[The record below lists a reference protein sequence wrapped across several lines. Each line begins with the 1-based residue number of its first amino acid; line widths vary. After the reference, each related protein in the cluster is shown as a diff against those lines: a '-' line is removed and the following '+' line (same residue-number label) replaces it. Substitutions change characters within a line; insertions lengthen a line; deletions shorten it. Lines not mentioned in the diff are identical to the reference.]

1 MPQKTRTPIRPRV
14 SPQVQDQPQQSLQV
28 LARPVDQYEAPAT
41 SSGLQ
46 ALVAG
51 LSAVQP
57 GLTKYLESRVMD
69 EQVEADKRNKEQ
81 TLRGKQAR
89 SDQGHDGVV
98 LTPEQDPFFQQGYM
112 QKHGEVMGFRRAR
125 EMELRYE
132 TERTNPDFNIDRFLS
147 EFESTDVE
155 GINDQD
161 ALAGYLGITDRAKE
175 SLRNKAMERQID
187 DLRETNDTNLREYS
201 RFLVTTDPRR
211 DSVNRFND
219 WLQFREDAK
228 QLGKTNNEA
237 ARMWVDALIESSK
250 DGNPE
255 VFEHVDLKDAS
266 GISLMD
272 TKEQLR
278 IIQARQ
284 QAIAAE
290 AAKLNKDH
298 ALENAKIRY
307 GLQQQLE
314 ADPFDPTLSADA
326 ILTDAYVGQGK
337 VFSTD
342 NEAVSFLMD
351 VRKRQ
356 AEAYKA
362 AQYAKVVDNG
372 GGRFYAHDPEFA
384 KVFNRKLDD
393 VWANID
399 FSTRETTRVGI
410 NRIIEL
416 TEQNGLPYERLKGL
430 LSSVATSVP
439 NANGFNPDFE
449 LASHIYWSMANSN
462 NPQLVKMYVDEDSE
476 QVLRE
481 YWYQADTKGLPREK
495 AFLEAKRL
503 TTPEARE
510 RARAMLTPQFSK
522 VLDKAVDDS
531 FDRWFKDVEN
541 GSMLKYEARELA
553 KRYMAKGQ
561 LDPERAAEY
570 AIADVKGQLIWDGV
584 SRYVKVPRK
593 LLGTKDLEPS
603 VKDFLQSHT
612 KALGPR
618 AIEGN
623 YYLEAGRN
631 GDSFHVFDPLGN
643 ATGVQITTDQLLA
656 RYRNKVYA
664 TPQDIQRIQEI
675 RKLLSQPQLIRDHAE
690 EIALEN
696 EITAL
701 RGKGVATVE
710 DANLAASVGI
720 KRTADW
726 LTGKT
731 SSLRA
736 AKSNRVAVGEVFDGR
751 SPSYVN
757 LPVPNPGMGN
767 LPSMDYAKRLIDT
780 DPALALT
787 VAAEGMR
794 VRTYG
799 DNKGVAIGIGYNIT
813 MRQKTF
819 RKDFIKAGIAPEHVD
834 EVAQGKRS
842 ITPEQM
848 VKLYQVVKPEYESM
862 AAKAYGPGWDALP
875 PHQKAALT
883 DLAYNTGKPEQYT
896 KALAALR
903 EGDIDKAASQI
914 HIWFTSKRGDAK
926 QYSTRRVQ
934 LIRAML
940 KSPQHFKTLIS
951 K

>member
-1 MPQKTRTPIRPRV
+1 MPQSTKTPIRPRI
-14 SPQVQDQPQQSLQV
+14 SPDVQSQKQALQV
-28 LARPVDQYEAPAT
+28 VARPVDQYEAPNT
-41 SSGLQ
+41 NTGLQ
-46 ALVAG
+46 ALLTG

-57 GLTKYLESRVMD
+57 GLNKYLESRVIED
-69 EQVEADKRNKEQ
+69 QIETENQNKEQ
-81 TLRGKQAR
+81 ALRGRQAR
-89 SDQGHDGVV
+89 SDQKQDGVV

-125 EMELRYE
+125 EMELQFE
-132 TERTNPDFNIDRFLS
+132 SERNNPNFDVDKFLG
-147 EFESTDVE
+147 EFESTDIE

-161 ALAGYLGITDRAKE
+161 ALVGYLSITDKAKE

-187 DLRETNDTNLREYS
+187 ALRETNDTNLREYS
-201 RFLVTTDPRR
+201 RSLTNDPKR
-211 DSVNRFND
+211 DSIERYTD
-219 WLQFREDAK
+219 WLQFRDDAK

-237 ARMWVDALIESSK
+237 ARMWVDSLIEASK

-255 VFEHVDLKDAS
+255 VFEHVEIKDAD

-278 IIQARQ
+278 IVQARQ

-290 AAKLNKDH
+290 AVKLNKDN
-298 ALENAKIRY
+298 ALENAKIRFS
-307 GLQQQLE
+307 LQQQLE
-314 ADPFDPTLSADA
+314 ADPFNPAVSADA

-399 FSTRETTRVGI
+399 FGSRETTRAGI

-439 NANGFNPDFE
+439 DAAGFNPDFE
-449 LASHIYWSMANSN
+449 MASRIYWSMANSN

-481 YWYQADTKGLPREK
+481 YWYQRDTKGMPAEK

-510 RARAMLTPQFSK
+510 RARAMMTPQFAK
-522 VLDKAVDDS
+522 TLDKEVDDS

-541 GSMLKYEARELA
+541 GAMLKYEARELA
-553 KRYMAKGQ
+553 RRYMAKGQ
-561 LDPERAAEY
+561 IDPERAAEY
-570 AIADVKGQLIWDGV
+570 AIADVKGQLIWDGI

-612 KALGPR
+612 ASLGPR

-643 ATGVQITTDQLLA
+643 ATGITVTTDQLLT
-656 RYRNKVYA
+656 RYRNKTYA
-664 TPQDIQRIQEI
+664 TPQDITRIQEI
-675 RKLLSQPQLIRDHAE
+675 RKLLANPQLIRDRAE
-690 EIALEN
+690 ELALES

-701 RGKGVATVE
+701 RGKGVATVS
-710 DANLAASVGI
+710 DANLAATVGI

-736 AKSNRVAVGEVFDGR
+736 SKANRVAVGELYDGR
-751 SPSYVN
+751 NPSYVN

-767 LPSMDYAKRLIDT
+767 LPSMDYARRLVDT

-813 MRQKTF
+813 LRQKTF
-819 RKDFIKAGIAPEHVD
+819 RKDFAKAGIPPEHID

-848 VKLYQVVKPEYESM
+848 VKLYQVIKPEYEAM

-903 EGDIDKAASQI
+903 EGDIEKAASQI
-914 HIWFTSKRGDAK
+914 HIWFTTKRGDAK